1 MDLNVFVPGSTRLLR
16 LCRLFFFQEV
26 LKLNN
31 IVPVGLKAVS
41 FFFLLLFLF
50 VSASSLKCA
59 LTKYFII
66 EVSLCW

>member
-41 FFFLLLFLF
+41 FFF
-50 VSASSLKCA
+50 SSSFSFCLCVE
-59 LTKYFII
+59 F
-66 EVSLCW
+66 EVCIN

>member
-16 LCRLFFFQEV
+16 LCSLFFFQVV

-41 FFFLLLFLF
+41 FFSFFFFL
-50 VSASSLKCA
+50 SLRR
-59 LTKYFII
+59 
-66 EVSLCW
+66 V